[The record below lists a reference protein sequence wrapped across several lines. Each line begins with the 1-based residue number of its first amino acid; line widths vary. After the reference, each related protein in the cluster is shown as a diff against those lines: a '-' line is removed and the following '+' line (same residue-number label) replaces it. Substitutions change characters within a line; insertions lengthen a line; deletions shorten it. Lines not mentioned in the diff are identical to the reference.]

1 MLMSIVFAVF
11 VVITTGNDFRLML
24 VALFGG
30 LVAAFSVSRL
40 HRRSGLAR
48 AGLYVA
54 AVNVFTYMGLFL
66 YGGTLRFGYD
76 VLRELGLNTL
86 ASVGNGIFSA
96 VMAIG
101 LLPYLRAPLA

>member
-1 MLMSIVFAVF
+1 
-11 VVITTGNDFRLML
+11 ML

-30 LVAAFSVSRL
+30 LVAAYSVSRL
-40 HRRSGLAR
+40 HRRSDLAR

-76 VLRELGLNTL
+76 VLREFGLNTL
-86 ASVGNGIFSA
+86 AAVGNGIF
-96 VMAIG
+96 
-101 LLPYLRAPLA
+101 PLSWL